1 MTDFSRTFSGT
12 PSAVLPTANRF
23 FRPPLPS
30 AHVARPRLCRR
41 LRDGLDGRLLLI
53 AAPAG
58 FGKSS
63 LAIEF
68 CESLDPRWQSLWL
81 GLSSRESDPGRFLER
96 LLDGLRQYHPTL
108 GEEALGLLKMRQ
120 RHQPFAF
127 ETWLDDL
134 LDELAPCLD
143 PQRPLLLVLDDYHL
157 AQGAVLDR
165 CLQFLL
171 NHLPEGLV
179 LLVTSRQ
186 RPDWHLARLRL
197 SRQLLELSEQ
207 DLRLTAEESGALMAA
222 SGLELDEDALD
233 ALLERSEGWVAG
245 LRLWLLAR
253 GDPEEQVSPG
263 VHGADELIRDYLL
276 EEVIER
282 QPPEVQAFL
291 AQTARFERFC
301 AELCDTVREA
311 GDSAAI
317 LDHLQQHQVFL
328 VPLDENG
335 QWFRYH
341 HLFSDLLL
349 ARPLPD
355 FGPSAGSLH
364 LRACGWF
371 SRHGLL
377 DQAVEQALRAGQ
389 PDVAASLVQNLSEE
403 QLLAEQN
410 IATLLRWK
418 MDLPDSLLA
427 STPRLILLYGWALA
441 LACQLD
447 AAEELAG
454 QLARFLP
461 APDES
466 AQRDLLAQW
475 QALSGV
481 IARGRGDI
489 DKAEAHCRE
498 ALQDLAGERYGTRL
512 QCLSTLSN
520 LAVTRGDFWQARNY
534 NRDALEFAQRYGN
547 PLFEALVHYD
557 RARVLQARGEVARA
571 EEEVRQG
578 LERLQHLPAQRRYA
592 VRGRLLL
599 YRGYLRSLALQPD
612 EARKWIKQGIEET
625 RSCRDV
631 SLVIGY
637 CVLASLE
644 GRLGNYAAAFARLGD
659 VERLMHAWDIPPIYY
674 LAAITLIK
682 CELWLAQGQ
691 TELAGVWLQRLGGT
705 YGGQAATPPECS
717 PLLPLHVELLQAGLE
732 RREGRP
738 EEAARRLDRLARST
752 RENGALL
759 PARLA
764 LGQLAALHLEQG
776 REREALATLQQAME
790 GAVGGAL
797 LPLHELLVQ
806 QPEWLRETVAALPCL
821 SRRPAHARAVAG
833 AARRARGRCGR
844 GAQRARTGGAGAD
857 RSGVVQPGD
866 QRAAVH
872 LAAYGEEPRPP
883 YQRQARR
890 RASHPGG
897 GAGQAHG
904 VVALGAPPH
913 VPGVLAQGFQRRR
926 SRALPTTLTL
936 EKAIAAPATIGLSRP
951 KAASGMPITL

>member
-1 MTDFSRTFSGT
+1 M
-12 PSAVLPTANRF
+12 
-23 FRPPLPS
+23 
-30 AHVARPRLCRR
+30 
-41 LRDGLDGRLLLI
+41 
-53 AAPAG
+53 
-58 FGKSS
+58 
-63 LAIEF
+63 
-68 CESLDPRWQSLWL
+68 
-81 GLSSRESDPGRFLER
+81 
-96 LLDGLRQYHPTL
+96 
-108 GEEALGLLKMRQ
+108 
-120 RHQPFAF
+120 
-127 ETWLDDL
+127 
-134 LDELAPCLD
+134 
-143 PQRPLLLVLDDYHL
+143 
-157 AQGAVLDR
+157 
-165 CLQFLL
+165 
-171 NHLPEGLV
+171 
-179 LLVTSRQ
+179 
-186 RPDWHLARLRL
+186 
-197 SRQLLELSEQ
+197 
-207 DLRLTAEESGALMAA
+207 
-222 SGLELDEDALD
+222 
-233 ALLERSEGWVAG
+233 
-245 LRLWLLAR
+245 
-253 GDPEEQVSPG
+253 
-263 VHGADELIRDYLL
+263 
-276 EEVIER
+276 IER

-806 QPEWLRETVAALPCL
+806 QPEWLREQLQ
-821 SRRPAHARAVAG
+821 RFPA
-833 AARRARGRCGR
+833 CP
-844 GAQRARTGGAGAD
+844 GAQRMRALLPEPPAEPAGSAGEVL
-857 RSGVVQPGD
+857 SG
-866 QRAAVH
+866 RELAV
-872 LAAYGEEPRPP
+872 LE
-883 YQRQARR
+883 
-890 RASHPGG
+890 
-897 GAGQAHG
+897 
-904 VVALGAPPH
+904 LI
-913 VPGVLAQGFQRRR
+913 AQGLSNQEISERLFISLHTVKSHARHINDKLGVERRTQAVA
-926 SRALPTTLTL
+926 RA
-936 EKAIAAPATIGLSRP
+936 KHMGLLR
-951 KAASGMPITL
+951 

>member
-806 QPEWLRETVAALPCL
+806 QPEWLREQLQ
-821 SRRPAHARAVAG
+821 RFPA
-833 AARRARGRCGR
+833 CP
-844 GAQRARTGGAGAD
+844 GAQRMRALLPEPPAEPAGSAGEVL
-857 RSGVVQPGD
+857 SG
-866 QRAAVH
+866 RELAV
-872 LAAYGEEPRPP
+872 LELIAQGLSNQEISERLFAPAAYGEEPRPP

-890 RASHPGG
+890 RAPHPGG

>member
-1 MTDFSRTFSGT
+1 M
-12 PSAVLPTANRF
+12 
-23 FRPPLPS
+23 
-30 AHVARPRLCRR
+30 
-41 LRDGLDGRLLLI
+41 
-53 AAPAG
+53 
-58 FGKSS
+58 
-63 LAIEF
+63 
-68 CESLDPRWQSLWL
+68 
-81 GLSSRESDPGRFLER
+81 
-96 LLDGLRQYHPTL
+96 
-108 GEEALGLLKMRQ
+108 
-120 RHQPFAF
+120 
-127 ETWLDDL
+127 
-134 LDELAPCLD
+134 
-143 PQRPLLLVLDDYHL
+143 
-157 AQGAVLDR
+157 
-165 CLQFLL
+165 
-171 NHLPEGLV
+171 
-179 LLVTSRQ
+179 
-186 RPDWHLARLRL
+186 
-197 SRQLLELSEQ
+197 
-207 DLRLTAEESGALMAA
+207 
-222 SGLELDEDALD
+222 
-233 ALLERSEGWVAG
+233 
-245 LRLWLLAR
+245 
-253 GDPEEQVSPG
+253 
-263 VHGADELIRDYLL
+263 
-276 EEVIER
+276 
-282 QPPEVQAFL
+282 
-291 AQTARFERFC
+291 
-301 AELCDTVREA
+301 
-311 GDSAAI
+311 
-317 LDHLQQHQVFL
+317 
-328 VPLDENG
+328 
-335 QWFRYH
+335 
-341 HLFSDLLL
+341 
-349 ARPLPD
+349 
-355 FGPSAGSLH
+355 
-364 LRACGWF
+364 
-371 SRHGLL
+371 
-377 DQAVEQALRAGQ
+377 
-389 PDVAASLVQNLSEE
+389 
-403 QLLAEQN
+403 
-410 IATLLRWK
+410 
-418 MDLPDSLLA
+418 
-427 STPRLILLYGWALA
+427 
-441 LACQLD
+441 
-447 AAEELAG
+447 
-454 QLARFLP
+454 
-461 APDES
+461 
-466 AQRDLLAQW
+466 
-475 QALSGV
+475 

-806 QPEWLRETVAALPCL
+806 QPEWLREQLQRFLPVPAPSACARCCR
-821 SRRPAHARAVAG
+821 SRPPSPRAV
-833 AARRARGRCGR
+833 RA

-857 RSGVVQPGD
+857 RPGVVQPGD

-913 VPGVLAQGFQRRR
+913 MPGVLAQGFQRRR